1 MAKTNKTVEIK
12 ISDILQ
18 YLQEGYTRT
27 KGEKNY
33 DPEIGS
39 IQEKYV
45 LNKSQIFELFRH
57 EKLKGRKTI
66 VKKAPAF
73 VIVDDTVEDDTSNSN
88 VAEIIVKVQND
99 LEEETSPED
108 ENTEEVSTP
117 DTQTSTDIDDA
128 ADEEQPKLDSAD
140 VEVVKVE
147 EKTAE
152 SPGEDGD
159 EWLPN

>member
-1 MAKTNKTVEIK
+1 MTKKSETIKIK

-39 IQEKYV
+39 IQEKYD
-45 LNKSQIFELFRH
+45 LNKSQIFELFKH

-66 VKKAPAF
+66 VKKIPAF
-73 VIVDDTVEDDTSNSN
+73 VILDDTVEDDTSNSN
-88 VAEIIVKVQND
+88 VADIIVKVQDD
-99 LEEETSPED
+99 LEEYTSQED

-117 DTQTSTDIDDA
+117 DTETLKDINDDA
-128 ADEEQPKLDSAD
+128 TDAVIPERVV
-140 VEVVKVE
+140 VEPVE
-147 EKTAE
+147 TDKQDN
-152 SPGEDGD
+152 S
-159 EWLPN
+159 WL

>member
-1 MAKTNKTVEIK
+1 MTKKSETIKIK

-39 IQEKYV
+39 IQEKYD
-45 LNKSQIFELFRH
+45 LNKSQIFELFKH

-66 VKKAPAF
+66 VKKIPAF
-73 VIVDDTVEDDTSNSN
+73 VILDDTVEDDTSNSN
-88 VAEIIVKVQND
+88 VADIIVKVQDD
-99 LEEETSPED
+99 LEEYTSQED

-117 DTQTSTDIDDA
+117 GTQTLTDINDPA
-128 ADEEQPKLDSAD
+128 AEEAEP
-140 VEVVKVE
+140 EKVE
-147 EKTAE
+147 AE
-152 SPGEDGD
+152 AVETDKQDNS
-159 EWLPN
+159 WL

>member
-1 MAKTNKTVEIK
+1 MTKKSETIKIK

-39 IQEKYV
+39 IQEKYD
-45 LNKSQIFELFRH
+45 LNKSQIFELFKH

-66 VKKAPAF
+66 VKKIPAF
-73 VIVDDTVEDDTSNSN
+73 VILDDTVEDDTSNSN
-88 VAEIIVKVQND
+88 VADIIVKVQDD
-99 LEEETSPED
+99 LEEYTSQED

-117 DTQTSTDIDDA
+117 GTQTLTDINDPA
-128 ADEEQPKLDSAD
+128 AEEAEPEKVEA
-140 VEVVKVE
+140 EVVETDKQDN
-147 EKTAE
+147 
-152 SPGEDGD
+152 S
-159 EWLPN
+159 WL

>member
-1 MAKTNKTVEIK
+1 MTKKSETIKIK

-39 IQEKYV
+39 IQEKYD
-45 LNKSQIFELFRH
+45 LNKSQIFELFKH

-66 VKKAPAF
+66 VKKIPAF
-73 VIVDDTVEDDTSNSN
+73 VILDDTVEDDTSNSN
-88 VAEIIVKVQND
+88 VADIIVKVQDD
-99 LEEETSPED
+99 LEEYTSQED

-117 DTQTSTDIDDA
+117 GTQTLTDINDPA
-128 ADEEQPKLDSAD
+128 AEEAD
-140 VEVVKVE
+140 PEKVE
-147 EKTAE
+147 AE
-152 SPGEDGD
+152 AVETDKQDNS
-159 EWLPN
+159 WL